1 MEGPVHGVLI
11 APQAASDADMV
22 SLWLG
27 NYRSANTRAR
37 YAADARAFVVFI
49 AKPLHQ
55 VTVRDVQAFGASL
68 TGAADSTIAARLTG
82 VKSLIGC
89 AHRLGYLPFDVGA
102 PVQLPAIKDR
112 LAERIMGQ
120 KAHPRESAR

>member
-1 MEGPVHGVLI
+1 
-11 APQAASDADMV
+11 
-22 SLWLG
+22 
-27 NYRSANTRAR
+27 
-37 YAADARAFVVFI
+37 
-49 AKPLHQ
+49 
-55 VTVRDVQAFGASL
+55 
-68 TGAADSTIAARLTG
+68 

-102 PVQLPAIKDR
+102 PVQLPAIEDR